1 MVESKRYSSS
11 STDTASVSDSPEPN
25 TPANKSPNNSKLNVS
40 AANRRPRY
48 YSFNQQQNN
57 PEQNLNKNEL
67 KHYPIESDQNALNLN
82 SIIIN
87 KKSHLSSV
95 HDISIIKPIENNS
108 NKHITEM
115 KQNNINSMNDYHGL
129 SSLDKDIHLHTD
141 HNNNNNN
148 INNNNDKLKLNNYT
162 IGSITQIHYDGC
174 ETMVNDPPKREA
186 KQNSII
192 TIFTIWNTIM
202 GTSILVMPWAIQQA
216 GFALGIFLIIFVA
229 FIAWYCAYLVLK
241 ATEDLKIIQNT
252 RSSADIEFT
261 DVCQYHL
268 GKPGYILAISFS
280 MLALFGAIIVY
291 YVLMCNFL
299 YYTGDFIYNKIN
311 NVNNSHLDQTF
322 TLWNKTY
329 TGATCSNLP
338 FLPNKDHENI
348 TTPSLNYNHKA
359 FNNSLNTDHIST
371 YNRLWS
377 KTRTVP
383 AWLLIIVVPLISIKS
398 PTFLSKFNALGTIC
412 VFYLVILVCLKA
424 GQWGINMDFSSKHP
438 YRIVPQAQTTF
449 ISLTGICSLAFF
461 CHNTLH
467 TLTRNQKR
475 PENNTR
481 DVAIA
486 FLLVAATYL
495 SIGLIFYCT
504 FPLAKSCIEDNL
516 LNNLVTDIPV
526 FIGRFFSL
534 LQMFT
539 VFPMILYVL
548 RVQIMTAIFKKP
560 YPGFIHVTV
569 LHVFILGLSLTFSM
583 LMPSIGT
590 IIRFSGSLC
599 GLVYMFTLP
608 PLIYLLNKRTL
619 THLQNDSHIKISE
632 IHSEKLL
639 NGNYHLNGINSMKN
653 FKDDHLPIHELQID
667 NHSDTISII
676 KIKLL
681 SEHDTIKYWFIVSI
695 HVFIMLLGLLNF
707 IGQFTVFF
715 IGSNKKQIVSSTNS

>member
-1 MVESKRYSSS
+1 M
-11 STDTASVSDSPEPN
+11 
-25 TPANKSPNNSKLNVS
+25 
-40 AANRRPRY
+40 
-48 YSFNQQQNN
+48 
-57 PEQNLNKNEL
+57 
-67 KHYPIESDQNALNLN
+67 
-82 SIIIN
+82 
-87 KKSHLSSV
+87 
-95 HDISIIKPIENNS
+95 
-108 NKHITEM
+108 
-115 KQNNINSMNDYHGL
+115 
-129 SSLDKDIHLHTD
+129 
-141 HNNNNNN
+141 
-148 INNNNDKLKLNNYT
+148 
-162 IGSITQIHYDGC
+162 
-174 ETMVNDPPKREA
+174 
-186 KQNSII
+186 
-192 TIFTIWNTIM
+192 
-202 GTSILVMPWAIQQA
+202 
-216 GFALGIFLIIFVA
+216 GIFLIIFVA
-229 FIAWYCAYLVLK
+229 FIAWYCGYLVLK

-252 RSSADIEFT
+252 RSSADLEFT

-299 YYTGDFIYNKIN
+299 YYTGDFIYNKVN

-338 FLPNKDHENI
+338 SIQNEDHGNI
-348 TTPSLNYNHKA
+348 TTPSLNYGHKA
-359 FNNSLNTDHIST
+359 FNNPLNTNHISI

-548 RVQIMTAIFKKP
+548 RVQIMTAIFKTP

-569 LHVFILGLSLTFSM
+569 LHVFVLGLSLTFSM

-619 THLQNDSHIKISE
+619 NRLQNESHIKISE

-639 NGNYHLNGINSMKN
+639 NNNHINGMNNHNHNHNHNHEKSIN
-653 FKDDHLPIHELQID
+653 DHILFNELQID
-667 NHSDTISII
+667 NHNDTISMI

-681 SEHDTIKYWFIVSI
+681 SEYDIIKYWLIVSI
-695 HVFIMLLGLLNF
+695 HIFIMLLGLLNF

-715 IGSNKKQIVSSTNS
+715 IGTNKKQIIS

>member
-11 STDTASVSDSPEPN
+11 STDTASVSDSPESN
-25 TPANKSPNNSKLNVS
+25 TPANKSLNNSKLNVS
-40 AANRRPRY
+40 AANRHPYY
-48 YSFNQQQNN
+48 YSFNQQQQNN
-57 PEQNLNKNEL
+57 TEQKPN
-67 KHYPIESDQNALNLN
+67 ESDQNALGSNHVTV
-82 SIIIN
+82 N
-87 KKSHLSSV
+87 KKSQLPSV
-95 HDISIIKPIENNS
+95 DDVSTLKSIETNN
-108 NKHITEM
+108 NKHISDM
-115 KQNNINSMNDYHGL
+115 KQNKIHSMDNQGL
-129 SSLDKDIHLHTD
+129 SSLDKDIHLHHTN
-141 HNNNNNN
+141 HN
-148 INNNNDKLKLNNYT
+148 NNNNDKLNLNNYT
-162 IGSITQIHYDGC
+162 IGSITEIHYDGC
-174 ETMVNDPPKREA
+174 ESQVNDPPKHEA

-229 FIAWYCAYLVLK
+229 FIAWYCGYLVLK
-241 ATEDLKIIQNT
+241 ATEDLKIIQNL
-252 RSSADIEFT
+252 RSSADLEFT

-268 GKPGYILAISFS
+268 GRPGYILAISFS

-311 NVNNSHLDQTF
+311 NANNSHSDQTF

-338 FLPNKDHENI
+338 MIPNEDRANIITPILNHGHE
-348 TTPSLNYNHKA
+348 A
-359 FNNSLNTDHIST
+359 FNISLNTNYIST

-383 AWLLIIVVPLISIKS
+383 AWLLLIVIPLISIKS

-516 LNNLVTDIPV
+516 LNNLITDIPV

-560 YPGFIHVTV
+560 YPGFLHVTI
-569 LHVFILGLSLTFSM
+569 LHVFILGSSLTFSM

-619 THLQNDSHIKISE
+619 TRLHNEGHINISQ

-639 NGNYHLNGINSMKN
+639 NGNHHHQHLNRMSIHKPPI
-653 FKDDHLPIHELQID
+653 DDHIPFNELQLD
-667 NHSDTISII
+667 NRSDTLSII

-681 SEHDTIKYWFIVSI
+681 SEHDTLKWWFTIFI
-695 HVFIMLLGLLNF
+695 HIFIMLLGLLNF
-707 IGQFTVFF
+707 IGQFSVFF
-715 IGSNKKQIVSSTNS
+715 Y

>member
-1 MVESKRYSSS
+1 
-11 STDTASVSDSPEPN
+11 
-25 TPANKSPNNSKLNVS
+25 
-40 AANRRPRY
+40 
-48 YSFNQQQNN
+48 
-57 PEQNLNKNEL
+57 
-67 KHYPIESDQNALNLN
+67 
-82 SIIIN
+82 
-87 KKSHLSSV
+87 
-95 HDISIIKPIENNS
+95 
-108 NKHITEM
+108 
-115 KQNNINSMNDYHGL
+115 
-129 SSLDKDIHLHTD
+129 
-141 HNNNNNN
+141 
-148 INNNNDKLKLNNYT
+148 
-162 IGSITQIHYDGC
+162 
-174 ETMVNDPPKREA
+174 
-186 KQNSII
+186 
-192 TIFTIWNTIM
+192 M

-291 YVLMCNFL
+291 YVLM
-299 YYTGDFIYNKIN
+299 YKIN

-338 FLPNKDHENI
+338 FVPNKDHENI
-348 TTPSLNYNHKA
+348 TTPLNYNHEA

-560 YPGFIHVTV
+560 YPGF
-569 LHVFILGLSLTFSM
+569 
-583 LMPSIGT
+583 
-590 IIRFSGSLC
+590 SGSLC

-619 THLQNDSHIKISE
+619 THLQNDGHIKISE

-639 NGNYHLNGINSMKN
+639 NGNYHLNGMNSIKN
-653 FKDDHLPIHELQID
+653 FKDDHLPFHELQID

>member
-1 MVESKRYSSS
+1 MPPGIILSII
-11 STDTASVSDSPEPN
+11 DTYYLYLLTSIVY
-25 TPANKSPNNSKLNVS
+25 TTLNVS
-40 AANRRPRY
+40 TANRRPRY

-57 PEQNLNKNEL
+57 SEQNLNNNEL
-67 KHYPIESDQNALNLN
+67 KQYPIESDQNALNLN

-87 KKSHLSSV
+87 KKSYLSSV
-95 HDISIIKPIENNS
+95 HDISTIKPIENNNN

-115 KQNNINSMNDYHGL
+115 KQNNNNSMNDYHGL
-129 SSLDKDIHLHTD
+129 STLDKDIHLHTD
-141 HNNNNNN
+141 HNNNNTNTTT
-148 INNNNDKLKLNNYT
+148 NNNNTNNNIIINDKLNNYT

-174 ETMVNDPPKREA
+174 ETKVNDPPKREA

-216 GFALGIFLIIFVA
+216 GFALGTFLIIFVA
-229 FIAWYCAYLVLK
+229 FIAWYCGYLVLK

-252 RSSADIEFT
+252 RSSADMEFT

-311 NVNNSHLDQTF
+311 NVNHSHLDQTF

-338 FLPNKDHENI
+338 LVPNKDHENI
-348 TTPSLNYNHKA
+348 TIPSLNLNHETL
-359 FNNSLNTDHIST
+359 NNSLNTDHISI

-383 AWLLIIVVPLISIKS
+383 AWLLLIVVPLISIKS

-412 VFYLVILVCLKA
+412 VLYLVILVCLKA

-495 SIGLIFYCT
+495 SIGLIFYCS

-548 RVQIMTAIFKKP
+548 RVQIMTALFKKP

-619 THLQNDSHIKISE
+619 IRLQNEGHINISD
-632 IHSEKLL
+632 IHSNKLL
-639 NGNYHLNGINSMKN
+639 NNNYHFNQINSIKT
-653 FKDDHLPIHELQID
+653 FQDDHIPFHNLQID
-667 NHSDTISII
+667 NHNDTISII

-681 SEHDTIKYWFIVSI
+681 SEHETIKYWFIIFI
-695 HVFIMLLGLLNF
+695 HLFIMLLGLLNF
-707 IGQFTVFF
+707 IGQFIILF
-715 IGSNKKQIVSSTNS
+715 IESNKKQIVSSTNS